1 MAQIALSYVVRIML
15 KRLLILTFAVLPW
28 LHGVAQAQ
36 GQRLYQS
43 AELEAL
49 LAPVA
54 LYPDALLNDILTAAT
69 HAADV
74 IEAARQPQA
83 ANPYWHPS
91 VQSLLAYPEIL
102 ENMASS
108 PAWMLDVGTAYL
120 GQPRQVSEAVQLLR
134 QRARAA
140 GSVQGSGP
148 QVVYVP
154 YPAPVVV
161 YGAWT
166 PIFIASPPVFV
177 SKHFHAHRNGP
188 PSPAA
193 RLQARNFAHR
203 QQGVGVT
210 PFVRVPEASRQPIVQ
225 SHSAPA
231 AQMQR
236 HPQRRQ

>member
-1 MAQIALSYVVRIML
+1 MF
-15 KRLLILTFAVLPW
+15 KRLLILAFAVLPW

-36 GQRLYQS
+36 EHRLYQS
-43 AELEAL
+43 AELEGL

-54 LYPDALLNDILTAAT
+54 LYPDPLLNDILTAAT
-69 HAADV
+69 HPADV

-108 PAWMLDVGTAYL
+108 PAWMFDVGTAYL
-120 GQPRQVSEAVQLLR
+120 GQPRQVSGAVQLLR
-134 QRARAA
+134 QRAQAA
-140 GSVQGSGP
+140 GTTHGSGP
-148 QVVYVP
+148 QIVYVP
-154 YPAPVVV
+154 YYDPLIV
-161 YGAWT
+161 YGAWRPAYRVT
-166 PIFIASPPVFV
+166 YWRPPAPRAFV
-177 SKHFHAHRNGP
+177 SNHFHAHRNGP

-193 RLQARNFAHR
+193 KLQARNFAYR
-203 QQGVGVT
+203 QQSTGVT
-210 PFVRVPEASRQPIVQ
+210 AYVRVPEASRRPIVQ